1 MNSRARIAMN
11 PKGAWATT
19 CMQTQQTWACKRVV
33 GVGQVWSHGVKANCY
48 VLQERLQE
56 EEGRLWK
63 KAWQQ
68 QWSSWIDGDLLHI
81 SNGVCALTN
90 SWVVDS
96 GSFHMSPNRHW
107 LHEYKPL
114 DGSYVLMESNISCKT
129 EGISILRYLKS
140 RCLM

>member
-1 MNSRARIAMN
+1 MYF
-11 PKGAWATT
+11 KKD
-19 CMQTQQTWACKRVV
+19 CKKR
-33 GVGQVWSHGVKANCY
+33 K
-48 VLQERLQE
+48 EDFE
-56 EEGRLWK
+56 K
-63 KAWQQ
+63 KHDNNNDQAGLVE
-68 QWSSWIDGDLLHI
+68 DGNNNGDLLHI

-90 SWVVDS
+90 SCVVDS

-129 EGISILRYLKS
+129 EGINILRYLKS